1 MNFHQ
6 DAGPAGAK
14 VKLRKLA
21 ISVGVALT
29 LGVAAVSAQAQS
41 TITTS
46 DGAQT
51 TYAAAPLYNLGTV
64 GNGGV
69 SAVTTLLQPV
79 NVDQIVAFSDSYSFV
94 LGTGTK
100 SSISV
105 FSDFYGPT
113 VKDYVPTV
121 GMILT
126 LHDSTKN
133 IDIGSSA
140 LVPTAAPATYGADGS
155 VTALGSISYGYNFAG
170 LSKNDKYTLTVFGSD
185 TTYLGYTYTL
195 NVAAVA
201 AVPEPES
208 YALLLA
214 GLGMVG
220 AIVRRRKSI

>member
-41 TITTS
+41 TITNS
-46 DGAQT
+46 NGAQT
-51 TYAAAPLYNLGTV
+51 TYAAAPLYNFGTV

-69 SAVTTLLQPV
+69 SAVTTLAQPV
-79 NVDQIVAFSDSYSFV
+79 NEGDVIPFTDSYSFV

-113 VKDYVPTV
+113 TSAPYIPNV

-140 LVPTAAPATYGADGS
+140 LVPTAAPATYGADGG

-195 NVAAVA
+195 NVAAV
-201 AVPEPES
+201 PEPES